1 MAVNHP
7 KLIFVGLKSYCG
19 VSMAISGGSEIV
31 WFLVLWQ
38 GTGVVFLENLP
49 ANLPDKGCR

>member
-7 KLIFVGLKSYCG
+7 KLIFVGLKSCFG
-19 VSMAISGGSEIV
+19 VSMAFSGGSEIV

-38 GTGVVFLENLP
+38 GTGVVFLES
-49 ANLPDKGCR
+49 LPDEEC

>member
-7 KLIFVGLKSYCG
+7 KLTSVGLKSWFG
-19 VSMAISGGSEIV
+19 VSTAIFGGFEIV

-38 GTGVVFLENLP
+38 GTGVVFLENP
-49 ANLPDKGCR
+49 MANLPDEGCR

>member
-1 MAVNHP
+1 MAGHHP

>member
-1 MAVNHP
+1 MAVSHP
-7 KLIFVGLKSYCG
+7 KLIVVGLKSCFG
-19 VSMAISGGSEIV
+19 ASMAISGGSEIV

-49 ANLPDKGCR
+49 DEGCR